1 MKASIL
7 SPLPPFQAGSPTP
20 GLEGAP
26 RSTSHENRMN
36 SVIDPPEAPANS
48 GKEGPVSK
56 P

>member
-1 MKASIL
+1 MKASFL
-7 SPLPPFQAGSPTP
+7 SALTPRQAGSPTP

-26 RSTSHENRMN
+26 RSASHENRMK
-36 SVIDPPEAPANS
+36 SVIPPPEAPT

>member
-1 MKASIL
+1 MKASVL
-7 SPLPPFQAGSPTP
+7 SSLPSSQTGSLTP

-26 RSTSHENRMN
+26 RSVSHENRMK
-36 SVIDPPEAPANS
+36 SVIPAPEAPT